1 MEINQYDIVIINLDP
16 TMGKELKKT
25 RPCVVISPDEINRNL
40 AVIVIAPLT
49 TTSRDYPTRVL
60 INQEKIKGWIV

>member
-60 INQEKIKGWIV
+60 INQEK